1 MRIKKLTY
9 NEKGDGSIFKIGRG
23 GLNLPYPRKI
33 EPSHFFAKAQS
44 ILEYITIIAVIA
56 AVFIAM
62 GAYYK
67 RSLQARYRQAG
78 DVLGG
83 GEQYTPV
90 ANAPTLGK

>member
-1 MRIKKLTY
+1 MRTKELIHSEK
-9 NEKGDGSIFKIGRG
+9 EKGDGSIFQP
-23 GLNLPYPRKI
+23 NLSGKI
-33 EPSHFFAKAQS
+33 EPSPFSSKAQS
-44 ILEYITIIAVIA
+44 IIEYVAIIMVII

-90 ANAPTLGK
+90 VKAP